1 MRVIEVI
8 ENCCECRV
16 LSVSAYLRGGK
27 TLLYGKEGDA
37 PFCLSTDCGGIQ
49 VEIKY
54 ASEKEMTPD
63 KAKFAGDMAGC
74 LLENMEG
81 WTFHEELTKA
91 AGLSV
96 ASARPD
102 KLLRQ
107 ILDTIICSH
116 LFDKAAIMFYNSKRR
131 ELRAVRIA
139 GFPPYTRGQEKKFR
153 TERLSVIEKMIVA
166 CADNE
171 GTLHGI
177 DAIFERLEDKKFNN
191 SFLVS
196 PIKADHKLYGVLI
209 TYADVPYEEKHRH
222 ASRTASRIIAAMM
235 TASVVYRLYALSLAS
250 KKQMADQIKKDEN
263 LLALGNYAAAMVHEI
278 KNPLISIGGFAK
290 RLVKAINDP
299 SLQKMANIISTESE
313 RLERLAEDIL
323 SFSKKHE
330 PEKTLLPL
338 LEELENIKMLFEVRS
353 QETDIDI
360 TLHIPES
367 TVLNVDRYQFRQVVV
382 NLIANAMTAI
392 GTNGS
397 VTVSQEERE
406 QFYIITIADT
416 GGGIPEENIRK
427 LFMPFFTTSSKG
439 TGLGLAISKKIMTNH
454 GGDITVKNGKNG
466 AEFSLFLPKQ

>member
-16 LSVSAYLRGGK
+16 LGVSAYLRGGK

-37 PFCLSTDCGGIQ
+37 PFCLSTDCGGMQ

-63 KAKFAGDMAGC
+63 LAKFAGEMAGC
-74 LLENMEG
+74 LLENIEDRN
-81 WTFHEELTKA
+81 FHEELTKA

-102 KLLRQ
+102 RFLRQ

-116 LFDKAAIMFYNSKRR
+116 LFDKAAIMLYNSKRR
-131 ELRAVRIA
+131 ELRAVRVA
-139 GFPPYTRGQEKKFR
+139 GFPPYTKEQEKRFR
-153 TERLSVIEKMIVA
+153 AARLSVTEKAIT
-166 CADNE
+166 E
-171 GTLHGI
+171 TLHGI
-177 DAIFERLEDKKFNN
+177 DAIFERLEDRKFKN

-196 PIKADHKLYGVLI
+196 PIRADHKLYGVLI

-250 KKQMADQIKKDEN
+250 EKQMADRIKKDEN

-360 TLHIPES
+360 TLHISEC
-367 TVLNVDRYQFRQVVV
+367 TVINVDRYQFRQVVV

-406 QFYIITIADT
+406 QFYVITIADT

-454 GGDITVKNGKNG
+454 GGDITVRNGKNG